1 MAKLITVFDD
11 NDPLNNVVC
20 ELSLDVSEIYYVYHH
35 QIDKKTLQNN
45 DKIIKK
51 YKKIKTHYLQ
61 LKDDEKEIM
70 KILNSDKTVI
80 ADVGGAKYLSLVLF
94 ELAYK
99 NGNQLIYYDD
109 EENVIK
115 DYLTHKVYKTKVIN
129 LKAEDILKI
138 GGGTIKSFMHE
149 PIKDYISKRI
159 LVKVVENNIG
169 DYPGFVRYIGKINSL
184 LSKNSY
190 RGRRTYQLN
199 KEKIHSIV
207 TDQYY
212 KKSKELFT
220 IEDNKIRFAS
230 EKIKDMVC
238 TSGTFLENYLYIKLM
253 ESKKFDDVMMSVVV
267 DFSNDK
273 YNIPVVCEI
282 DCLVVKNNKML
293 FVSCKSSKAETSDI
307 NEIYVHNSKF
317 GNLLSKPVL
326 CVGEDLDRKFPS
338 IYAKAEELNVYV
350 VDKSSFLKEG
360 IANTFTNIVND
371 KYVYDELKKI

>member
-129 LKAEDILKI
+129 LRAEDILKI

-149 PIKDYISKRI
+149 PVKDYISKRI

>member
-61 LKDDEKEIM
+61 LKDDEKEIK

-129 LKAEDILKI
+129 LKVEDILKI

>member
-129 LKAEDILKI
+129 LRAEDILKI

>member
-61 LKDDEKEIM
+61 LKDDEKEIK

-212 KKSKELFT
+212 IKSKELFT

>member
-61 LKDDEKEIM
+61 LKDDEKEIK